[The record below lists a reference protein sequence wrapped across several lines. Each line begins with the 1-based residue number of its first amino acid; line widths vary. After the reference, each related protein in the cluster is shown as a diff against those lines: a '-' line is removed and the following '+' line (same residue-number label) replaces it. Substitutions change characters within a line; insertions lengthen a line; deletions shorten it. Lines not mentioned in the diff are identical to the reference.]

1 LPFVQVVSGVAPGPS
16 LAPAQGTMSRP
27 ETARRP
33 ASPGLRIL
41 SEPTPAGMAADDADD
56 AADAID
62 PRAAIGPR
70 FAIAPPPA
78 ALSPGARPQDL
89 PPHPLTDAFGR
100 RLTYLRVSVTDRC
113 NLRCSYCLPEDA
125 EFPFGDR
132 DFLRPEEIEAIVGA
146 LVRLGIRRVRL
157 TGGEPLVRKDIVE
170 IARRVKA
177 LPGVENLAL
186 STNGTE
192 LARLAEP
199 LRAAGVDRVN
209 VSLDSLDAERFRAI
223 TRRGDLQAVW
233 EGVEA
238 ALAAGFSPVKL
249 NAVLLSQQNLEDVER
264 LVQLTLERP
273 LSVRFIEMMPTA
285 SNQHLQPGEY
295 VSAAVVKRRIEER
308 FGPLVPEVAAGPRTG
323 PAAAYRLAGAKGAV
337 GFITPLS
344 HTFCA
349 DCNRLRLTARGELRL
364 CLFADRVYPLRHL
377 LPAGPDALEAEILRV
392 LAEKPAEHQLVSG
405 DYGNLVSFMEIG
417 G

>member
-1 LPFVQVVSGVAPGPS
+1 MSHPETAAHPRPAASPLRVLSEPRRWPAPGPRERPPARGAA
-16 LAPAQGTMSRP
+16 APAGP
-27 ETARRP
+27 E
-33 ASPGLRIL
+33 
-41 SEPTPAGMAADDADD
+41 E
-56 AADAID
+56 
-62 PRAAIGPR
+62 
-70 FAIAPPPA
+70 PA
-78 ALSPGARPQDL
+78 AAGRLI
-89 PPHPLTDAFGR
+89 DAFGR

-113 NLRCSYCLPEDA
+113 NLRCAYCLPEDA
-125 EFPFGDR
+125 VFPFGDR
-132 DFLRPEEIEAIVGA
+132 DFLAPEEIEAMVGA

-192 LARLAEP
+192 LARLAAP

-223 TRRGDLQAVW
+223 TRRGDLAAVW
-233 EGVEA
+233 RGIEA
-238 ALAAGFSPVKL
+238 ALLAGFAPVKL
-249 NAVLLSQQNLEDVER
+249 NAVLLSRQNLEDVER
-264 LVQLTLERP
+264 LVELTLERP

-285 SNQHLQPGEY
+285 SNRHLQPDEY
-295 VSAAVVKRRIEER
+295 VSAEVARQRIEAR
-308 FGPLVPEVAAGPRTG
+308 FGRLIPLEPEAAGPRTG
-323 PAAAYRLAGAKGAV
+323 PAAAFKLPGAKGAV

-377 LPAGPDALEAEILRV
+377 LDAAEPGAALEAEILRV
-392 LAEKPAEHQLVSG
+392 LAEKPAEHQLARG

>member
-1 LPFVQVVSGVAPGPS
+1 
-16 LAPAQGTMSRP
+16 MSHP
-27 ETARRP
+27 ETATATSSSRF
-33 ASPGLRIL
+33 RIL
-41 SEPTPAGMAADDADD
+41 SEPRQQPSAPPIPLAPPGRPAQSGGAQHGSAAAPRLRPAGPAAGTSAS
-56 AADAID
+56 ADASTS
-62 PRAAIGPR
+62 A
-70 FAIAPPPA
+70 
-78 ALSPGARPQDL
+78 SPSDGHR
-89 PPHPLTDAFGR
+89 LTDAFGR

-125 EFPFGDR
+125 DFPPGDR
-132 DFLRPEEIEAIVGA
+132 DFLRPDEIEATVGA

-157 TGGEPLVRKDIVE
+157 TGGEPLVRKDILE

-192 LARLAEP
+192 LARLAGP

-209 VSLDSLDAERFRAI
+209 ISLDSLDAERFHAI
-223 TRRGDLQAVW
+223 TRRGDLAAVW
-233 EGVEA
+233 RGVEA
-238 ALAAGFSPVKL
+238 ALAAGFAPVKL
-249 NAVLLSQQNLEDVER
+249 NAVLLSRQNLEDVDR
-264 LVQLTLERP
+264 LVALTLELP

-285 SNQHLQPGEY
+285 SNRHLQPEEY
-295 VSAAVVKRRIEER
+295 VSAEVARQRIEER
-308 FGPLVPEVAAGPRTG
+308 FGKLIPLDASEAGPRTG
-323 PAAAYRLAGAKGAV
+323 PATAFRLPGARGAV

-377 LPAGPDALEAEILRV
+377 LEAADPGAALEAEILRV
-392 LAEKPAEHQLVSG
+392 LEEKPAEHMLASG

>member
-1 LPFVQVVSGVAPGPS
+1 LPSAGAAP
-16 LAPAQGTMSRP
+16 T
-27 ETARRP
+27 
-33 ASPGLRIL
+33 
-41 SEPTPAGMAADDADD
+41 
-56 AADAID
+56 
-62 PRAAIGPR
+62 
-70 FAIAPPPA
+70 
-78 ALSPGARPQDL
+78 
-89 PPHPLTDAFGR
+89 PHPLTDAFGR

-113 NLRCSYCLPEDA
+113 NLRCTYCLPEDA
-125 EFPFGDR
+125 DFPFGDR
-132 DFLRPEEIEAIVGA
+132 DFLSPEEIEAIVGA

-209 VSLDSLDAERFRAI
+209 ISLDSLDAERFRAI
-223 TRRGDLQAVW
+223 TRRGSLEAVW
-233 EGVEA
+233 QGVEA

-249 NAVLLSQQNLEDVER
+249 NAVLLSRQNLEDVDR
-264 LVQLTLERP
+264 LVELTLDRP

-285 SNQHLQPGEY
+285 SNRHLQPDEY
-295 VSAAVVKRRIEER
+295 VSSDVVQQRIEAR
-308 FGPLVPEVAAGPRTG
+308 FGKLLPVDPATAAPRTG
-323 PAAAYRLAGAKGAV
+323 PAAAYRLAGAQGEV

-377 LPAGPDALEAEILRV
+377 LAPGVPTVEGTSEVLEAEILRV
-392 LAEKPAEHQLVSG
+392 LQEKPAEHMLARG

>member
-1 LPFVQVVSGVAPGPS
+1 
-16 LAPAQGTMSRP
+16 MSHPETTRP
-27 ETARRP
+27 ETTRRP
-33 ASPGLRIL
+33 ISRGLRIL
-41 SEPTPAGMAADDADD
+41 SEPPRPEGLRQPTP
-56 AADAID
+56 
-62 PRAAIGPR
+62 P
-70 FAIAPPPA
+70 APPPQPQRSTWPA
-78 ALSPGARPQDL
+78 RSERSSSVSPSL
-89 PPHPLTDAFGR
+89 PSAGLAPAPHPLTDAFGR
-100 RLTYLRVSVTDRC
+100 QLTYLRVSVTDRC
-113 NLRCSYCLPEDA
+113 NLRCTYCLPEDA
-125 EFPFGDR
+125 DFPFGDR
-132 DFLRPEEIEAIVGA
+132 DFLSPEEIEAIVGA

-209 VSLDSLDAERFRAI
+209 ISLDSLDAERFRAI
-223 TRRGDLQAVW
+223 TRRGSLEAVW
-233 EGVEA
+233 QGVEA

-249 NAVLLSQQNLEDVER
+249 NAVLLSRQNLEDVDR
-264 LVQLTLERP
+264 LVELTLDRP

-285 SNQHLQPGEY
+285 SNRHLQPDEY
-295 VSAAVVKRRIEER
+295 VSSDVVKQRIEAR
-308 FGPLVPEVAAGPRTG
+308 FGKLLPLDPRHAAAGPRTG
-323 PAAAYRLAGAKGAV
+323 PAAAYQLAGAQGAV

-377 LPAGPDALEAEILRV
+377 LVPSVPGVEDGREALEAEILRV
-392 LAEKPAEHQLVSG
+392 LQEKPAEHMLARG

>member
-1 LPFVQVVSGVAPGPS
+1 
-16 LAPAQGTMSRP
+16 MSRP
-27 ETARRP
+27 HPSLQQLGATA
-33 ASPGLRIL
+33 ATSPRLPIL
-41 SEPTPAGMAADDADD
+41 SEP
-56 AADAID
+56 
-62 PRAAIGPR
+62 RS
-70 FAIAPPPA
+70 APPLRPLQLPGIPAPGPA
-78 ALSPGARPQDL
+78 ASHPRLAVRPPTGPTSTAATSAQ
-89 PPHPLTDAFGR
+89 PAHRLTDAFGR

-113 NLRCSYCLPEDA
+113 NLRCTYCLPEDA
-125 EFPFGDR
+125 EFPFGER
-132 DFLRPEEIEAIVGA
+132 DFLAPEDIEAIVGA

-157 TGGEPLVRKDIVE
+157 TGGEPLVRKDILE

-192 LARLAEP
+192 LARLAGP
-199 LRAAGVDRVN
+199 LRAAGIDRVN
-209 VSLDSLDAERFRAI
+209 ISLDSLDAERFRAI
-223 TRRGDLQAVW
+223 TRRGDLAKVW

-238 ALAAGFSPVKL
+238 ALAAGLSPVKL
-249 NAVLLSQQNLEDVER
+249 NAVLLSRQNLEDVER
-264 LVQLTLERP
+264 LVELTLERP

-285 SNQHLQPGEY
+285 SNRHLQGDEY
-295 VSAAVVKRRIEER
+295 VSAEVARQRIEAR
-308 FGPLVPEVAAGPRTG
+308 FGKLTPVDPATAAPRTG
-323 PAAAYRLAGAKGAV
+323 PAAAYRLAGARGEV

-364 CLFADRVYPLRHL
+364 CLFADRVFPLRHL
-377 LPAGPDALEAEILRV
+377 LPAGPEALEAEILRV
-392 LAEKPAEHQLVSG
+392 LAEKPPEHYLARG

>member
-1 LPFVQVVSGVAPGPS
+1 
-16 LAPAQGTMSRP
+16 MSHHP
-27 ETARRP
+27 ETATAAARP
-33 ASPGLRIL
+33 TSRGLRIL
-41 SEPTPAGMAADDADD
+41 DESHERATPERPGGSIRRTPPELPSRPSPAFISSRPAHPT
-56 AADAID
+56 
-62 PRAAIGPR
+62 
-70 FAIAPPPA
+70 
-78 ALSPGARPQDL
+78 
-89 PPHPLTDAFGR
+89 HPLTDAFGR
-100 RLTYLRVSVTDRC
+100 QLTYLRVSVTDRC
-113 NLRCSYCLPEDA
+113 NLRCTYCLPEDA
-125 EFPFGDR
+125 DFPFGDR
-132 DFLRPEEIEAIVGA
+132 DFLSPEAIETIVGA

-209 VSLDSLDAERFRAI
+209 ISLDSLDAERFRAI
-223 TRRGDLQAVW
+223 TRRGSLEAVW
-233 EGVEA
+233 NGVEA

-249 NAVLLSQQNLEDVER
+249 NAVLLSRQNLEDVDR
-264 LVQLTLERP
+264 LVELTLDRP

-285 SNQHLQPGEY
+285 SNRHLQPDEY
-295 VSAAVVKRRIEER
+295 VSSDVVKERIEAR
-308 FGPLVPEVAAGPRTG
+308 FGKLLPLDPLHAAAGPRTG
-323 PAAAYRLAGAKGAV
+323 PAAAYQLAGAQGAV

-349 DCNRLRLTARGELRL
+349 DCNRLRLTSRGELRL

-377 LPAGPDALEAEILRV
+377 LAAEDTAEALETEILRV
-392 LAEKPAEHQLVSG
+392 LQEKPAEHMLARG

>member
-1 LPFVQVVSGVAPGPS
+1 
-16 LAPAQGTMSRP
+16 MSHA
-27 ETARRP
+27 ETASPDRPPSRLRVLAEPPRRP
-33 ASPGLRIL
+33 AAQQPPGQLR
-41 SEPTPAGMAADDADD
+41 
-56 AADAID
+56 
-62 PRAAIGPR
+62 
-70 FAIAPPPA
+70 
-78 ALSPGARPQDL
+78 QL
-89 PPHPLTDAFGR
+89 PVRGSLAQAVGESTGGKLIDAFGR

-113 NLRCSYCLPEDA
+113 NLRCSYCLPEDT
-125 EFPFGDR
+125 EFPAGDR
-132 DFLRPEEIEAIVGA
+132 DLLRPEEIESMVGA

-157 TGGEPLVRKDIVE
+157 TGGEPLVRKDILD

-192 LARLAEP
+192 LARLAGP

-209 VSLDSLDAERFRAI
+209 ISLDSLDAERFHAI
-223 TRRGDLQAVW
+223 TRRGDLAAVW
-233 EGVEA
+233 RGVEA
-238 ALAAGFSPVKL
+238 ALAAGLAPVKL
-249 NAVLLSQQNLEDVER
+249 NAVLLSRQNLDDVER
-264 LVQLTLERP
+264 LVELTLERP

-285 SNQHLQPGEY
+285 SNRHLQPDEY
-295 VSAAVVKRRIEER
+295 VSSEVARQRIEER
-308 FGPLVPEVAAGPRTG
+308 FGKLTPVDAAEAGPRTG
-323 PAAAYRLAGAKGAV
+323 PAAAYRLAGARGSV

-377 LPAGPDALEAEILRV
+377 LAAAPDPAGAGAALEAEILRV
-392 LAEKPAEHQLVSG
+392 LQDKPAEHMLAQG

>member
-1 LPFVQVVSGVAPGPS
+1 
-16 LAPAQGTMSRP
+16 
-27 ETARRP
+27 
-33 ASPGLRIL
+33 LRIL
-41 SEPTPAGMAADDADD
+41 SEPPRESTPQTPEMRTMPRTLGEAEPQAGT
-56 AADAID
+56 
-62 PRAAIGPR
+62 
-70 FAIAPPPA
+70 
-78 ALSPGARPQDL
+78 
-89 PPHPLTDAFGR
+89 HPLTDAFGR

-125 EFPFGDR
+125 DFPFGDR
-132 DFLRPEEIEAIVGA
+132 DFLRPVEIEAIVGA

-157 TGGEPLVRKDIVE
+157 TGGEPLVRKDILE

-192 LARLAEP
+192 LARLAGP

-209 VSLDSLDAERFRAI
+209 ISLDSLDAERFHAI
-223 TRRGDLQAVW
+223 TRRGDLAAVW
-233 EGVEA
+233 NGIEA

-249 NAVLLSQQNLEDVER
+249 NAVLLRQNLEDVDK
-264 LVQLTLERP
+264 LVELTLERP

-285 SNQHLQPGEY
+285 SNHHLQAGEY
-295 VSAAVVKRRIEER
+295 VSSDLVRQRIEER
-308 FGPLVPEVAAGPRTG
+308 FGKLIPLAADGADGDTGGGAVVLPRTG
-323 PAAAYRLAGAKGAV
+323 PAVSYRLAGAKGAV

-377 LPAGPDALEAEILRV
+377 LALDAGAAGDAGAADLETEILRV
-392 LAEKPAEHQLVSG
+392 LREKPAEHLLGRG